1 MRVNPNVCAGWDDFH
16 DDEVQFNKFNKNVHN
31 QTDCIKAR
39 DFYKY
44 LDPLN

>member
-16 DDEVQFNKFNKNVHN
+16 DDSTQFKFNKNVYN